1 MKTLAARVSTR
12 SSPKSNKDTNSRL
25 GNYEILEEI
34 TRSRMGVI
42 FSARQ
47 RHFRRIVVAKRV
59 LVYHGDSPRKNARAT
74 SARNPNGRK
83 AGSSQHPALGR
94 IFDIRSAR
102 S

>member
-1 MKTLAARVSTR
+1 MKTLGARVSTH

-34 TRSRMGVI
+34 TRSRMGVT
-42 FSARQ
+42 FLARQ
-47 RHFRRIVVAKRV
+47 RHFRRIFVVKRV
-59 LVYHGDSPRKNARAT
+59 LVITGIPHEKTLARFPLRNA
-74 SARNPNGRK
+74 NGRK
-83 AGSSQHPALGR
+83 PGSSQHPALGR